1 MVVKTT
7 KGYYEILKNV
17 RDAFNIDTFEAYYIE
32 EIFDK
37 YDYIVIDYADQKPRI
52 KGFDSKESKVN
63 FHYIMDYVVES
74 CNYLAP
80 YAILRRVDE
89 AFFNL
94 HKDDP
99 STEEITKPLGYID
112 SIEKE
117 NYDKDN
123 LVLAQSISCEADVK
137 FDSSRY
143 SNVQLFELPDDIKA
157 DIEKE
162 RAQEART
169 KNSKK
174 NRNRN
179 NNQNKGQEKI
189 FTHINSNRK

>member
-1 MVVKTT
+1 M
-7 KGYYEILKNV
+7 
-17 RDAFNIDTFEAYYIE
+17 
-32 EIFDK
+32 
-37 YDYIVIDYADQKPRI
+37 
-52 KGFDSKESKVN
+52 
-63 FHYIMDYVVES
+63 
-74 CNYLAP
+74 
-80 YAILRRVDE
+80 
-89 AFFNL
+89 
-94 HKDDP
+94 
-99 STEEITKPLGYID
+99 
-112 SIEKE
+112 
-117 NYDKDN
+117 
-123 LVLAQSISCEADVK
+123 SCEANVK

-179 NNQNKGQEKI
+179 NNQNKGQEKV